1 MKILVIN
8 AGSSSLKYQLF
19 DMDKEEVLAKGLC
32 ERIGIEGSQLKHRP
46 KDRDMVIIS
55 KPMNNHGDAIRMV
68 IDALIDPEHGV
79 IESMSEISAVG
90 HRIVHGGEAFS
101 QSVIV
106 DEQVMRVVS
115 ECSDLAPLH
124 NPPNIIGIKACQ
136 EVMPGVPMVGVF
148 DTAFHQ
154 TMPPYAYLYALPYS
168 LYEKHK
174 IRKYGFHGT
183 SHKYVAQRAAVM
195 MGKPIEDLKIITCHL
210 GNGSS
215 ITAVKNGKSVDTS
228 MGFTPLAG
236 VCMGTRSGTIDPAI
250 ITFLMEKENLSYKEI
265 NDLLNKESGVL
276 GVSGVSSDFRDLD
289 EAVEAGNQRA
299 KLALELF
306 AYSVKK
312 YIGQYAAVM
321 GGVDAVVF
329 TAGIGENNPDMRKRI
344 VEGLEFLGIKIDLEK
359 NNIKG
364 KEIDIS
370 TPDATVKTLVIP
382 TNEELMIAL
391 ETKRLVEAQ

>member
-1 MKILVIN
+1 
-8 AGSSSLKYQLF
+8 
-19 DMDKEEVLAKGLC
+19 
-32 ERIGIEGSQLKHRP
+32 
-46 KDRDMVIIS
+46 
-55 KPMNNHGDAIRMV
+55 
-68 IDALIDPEHGV
+68 
-79 IESMSEISAVG
+79 
-90 HRIVHGGEAFS
+90 
-101 QSVIV
+101 
-106 DEQVMRVVS
+106 
-115 ECSDLAPLH
+115 
-124 NPPNIIGIKACQ
+124 
-136 EVMPGVPMVGVF
+136 
-148 DTAFHQ
+148 
-154 TMPPYAYLYALPYS
+154 
-168 LYEKHK
+168 
-174 IRKYGFHGT
+174 
-183 SHKYVAQRAAVM
+183 
-195 MGKPIEDLKIITCHL
+195 
-210 GNGSS
+210 
-215 ITAVKNGKSVDTS
+215 